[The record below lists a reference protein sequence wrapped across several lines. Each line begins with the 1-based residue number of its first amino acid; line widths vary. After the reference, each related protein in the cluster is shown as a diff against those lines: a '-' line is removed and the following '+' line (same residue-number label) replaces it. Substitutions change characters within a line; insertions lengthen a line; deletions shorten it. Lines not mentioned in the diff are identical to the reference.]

1 MTTINST
8 IKFNATTGSDTQASG
23 CGPVTAVYGSSA
35 ETDGTGTVDVSMDG
49 VSLSSISVG
58 DLLFCDVSSGRKFAV
73 ITNVDTINETI
84 TCGDSFATESGV
96 SWAVGGKRATFEN
109 AASRNLFNESSYVTA
124 TDVTFLVAE
133 TETDQTVSSTLSRGA
148 SGIANKTNFV
158 FLSQNKSALISDGNF
173 PTITVGQQIN
183 TSFVGLKFLCTF
195 SGTRNQPAVQGGR
208 MTFYDCDIGEDG
220 GSNNFLEGVKS
231 NTYGGFATLV
241 RCNVYGTGLSG
252 NGHGLRSTYYAS
264 GNISIEDCVVKD
276 FYYGVRVTE
285 TNIYVRSSILTNMH
299 SAIYGRRR
307 QVVVSRSILNEMQGD
322 AIYFDNVSNY
332 LTDENFGSRFFHY
345 NIAVNVAGY
354 IIKNDVHAT
363 HEVHATALGSLES
376 SKAKWF
382 TFNCPNKV
390 QGNAPMLEVEM
401 TANPFVDSANG
412 DFNINATGGA
422 VLRST
427 NYTLG
432 E

>member
-1 MTTINST
+1 MSTINST
-8 IKFNATTGSDTQASG
+8 IKFNTTTGSDTQSSG

-73 ITNVDTINETI
+73 ITSVDTINETI
-84 TCGDSFATESGV
+84 TCGDSFVTESGV

-133 TETDQTVSSTLSRGA
+133 TETDQTVSSTLSRSA
-148 SGIANKTNFV
+148 SGVANKTNFV
-158 FLSQNKSALISDGNF
+158 FLSQNKSAIISNGNF
-173 PTITVGQQIN
+173 SAITMSQQVN
-183 TSFVGLKFLCTF
+183 TRFVGLKFLCTF
-195 SGTRNQPAVQGGR
+195 SGTRDQPAVKGGR
-208 MTFYDCDIGEDG
+208 MTFYDCEIGEDG
-220 GSNNFLEGVKS
+220 GSNNFLEGVQS
-231 NTYGGFATLV
+231 NTYSGYASLV
-241 RCNVYGTGLSG
+241 RCKVYGTGLSG
-252 NGHGLRSTYYAS
+252 NGIRSTYYAS
-264 GNISIEDCVVKD
+264 GNVSIEDCIVKD
-276 FYYGVRVTE
+276 FYYGVRVAE
-285 TNIYVRSSILTNMH
+285 TVITVRNSVLSNMH
-299 SAIYGRRR
+299 SGVYGRRR
-307 QVVVSRSILNEMQGD
+307 SLHVHKSIFNEMQGD
-322 AIYFDNVSNY
+322 AVYYDNTSNY
-332 LTDENFGSRFFHY
+332 LTDEDFGSRFFHY

-354 IIKNDVHAT
+354 IIKNDVHST

-390 QGNAPMLEVEM
+390 QGNAPISEVEL
-401 TANPFVDSANG
+401 TANPFVDAANG

-422 VLRST
+422 ALRST
-427 NYTLG
+427 SYTLG
-432 E
+432 G